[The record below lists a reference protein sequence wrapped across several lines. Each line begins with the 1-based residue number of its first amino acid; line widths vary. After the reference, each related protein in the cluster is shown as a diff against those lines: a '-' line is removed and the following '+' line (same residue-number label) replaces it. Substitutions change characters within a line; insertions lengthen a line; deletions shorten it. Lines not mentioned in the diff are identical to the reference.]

1 MATTRS
7 IALDT
12 LIPAQAIHP
21 GELLADELAF
31 AGLSQR
37 ELARQL
43 DVPVS
48 VLNEVIN
55 GKRRLTADLAVK
67 LEAALDLT
75 AEHWNNL
82 QATYD
87 LEVARIQ
94 QRDNA
99 QLPAVAALRD
109 LRDYVPMKELRK
121 RDILIDDAVADVA
134 RLLALYRVSSPQD
147 IIKVIEDRK
156 KELSLFRR
164 SERLKMDPVNLT
176 AWVMLAQEAARN
188 QAAATFDDNLDQQAL
203 LADIHHILI
212 ENKNVVAAL
221 QARLAAA
228 GIKLVVVDNLPQTP
242 IDGMAWWCE
251 EGECP
256 AIALTIRHKRLDNL
270 IFTLFHELGHV
281 FQHLGRGGQCEF
293 LDVETDGE
301 KLPKVEQEANAW
313 ATKNLVPA
321 EVLER
326 FLSSGQRMQEQYL
339 LDIAREVN
347 VSPVIL
353 LGQRCFTLRDFG
365 PLKKATYNQIG

>member
-21 GELLADELAF
+21 GELLADELEF
-31 AGLSQR
+31 AGISQR

-48 VLNEVIN
+48 VINEVIS
-55 GKRRLTADLAVK
+55 GKRRLSADLAVK
-67 LEAALDLT
+67 LEAALDLR

-82 QATYD
+82 QAAYD

-99 QLPAVAALRD
+99 ALPAVAALRD
-109 LRDYVPMKELRK
+109 LRSYVPMKELRK
-121 RDILIDDAVADVA
+121 RGVLVDDAVADVA
-134 RLLALYRVSSPQD
+134 RLLSLYGVGTTEEL
-147 IIKVIEDRK
+147 IKVVEERK
-156 KELSLFRR
+156 VSLFRR
-164 SERLKMDPVNLT
+164 SEKLKTDPINLT

-188 QAAATFDDNLDQQAL
+188 QTAAAFDAQLDQQIL
-203 LADIHHILI
+203 LADIHQLLI
-212 ENKNVVAAL
+212 RNEHVIIGL
-221 QARLAAA
+221 QTRLAAA
-228 GIKLVVVDNLPQTP
+228 GIKLVLIENLPQTP

-281 FQHLGRGGQCEF
+281 FLHLGKDGPCEF
-293 LDVETDGE
+293 LDLELENE
-301 KLPKVEQEANAW
+301 KLPAVEQEANTW
-313 ATKNLVPA
+313 ATQNLVPTP
-321 EVLER
+321 VLDS
-326 FLSSGQRMQEQYL
+326 FLNSKQRMQEQYL
-339 LDIAREVN
+339 LEVAQQASI
-347 VSPVIL
+347 SPAIL
-353 LGQRCFTLRDFG
+353 LGQRCHTLRDFK